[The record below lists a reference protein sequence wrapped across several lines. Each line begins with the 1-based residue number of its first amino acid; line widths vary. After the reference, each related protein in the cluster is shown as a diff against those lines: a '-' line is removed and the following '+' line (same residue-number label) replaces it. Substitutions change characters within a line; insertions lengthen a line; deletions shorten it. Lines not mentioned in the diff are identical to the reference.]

1 MTKPRSTVLYYGD
14 AGHHYPHRFHPMA
27 NILCFLIATS
37 TFAAIVAEFG
47 NVAPPVVYHQLD
59 K

>member
-1 MTKPRSTVLYYGD
+1 
-14 AGHHYPHRFHPMA
+14 MA

-37 TFAAIVAEFG
+37 TIATIVASFG
-47 NVAPPVVYHQLD
+47 NVAPPPAYHQLD

>member
-1 MTKPRSTVLYYGD
+1 MQQYGD
-14 AGHHYPHRFHPMA
+14 AGHHYPHRLHPMA

-37 TFAAIVAEFG
+37 TFAAIVAGFG

>member
-1 MTKPRSTVLYYGD
+1 MMATSFIPL
-14 AGHHYPHRFHPMA
+14 PPLPMA

>member
-1 MTKPRSTVLYYGD
+1 VIQYGN
-14 AGHHYPHRFHPMA
+14 AGHHYLHRIHLMA